1 MSKMSLMSR
10 SKFGS
15 SSTFI
20 DDSEVLFSS
29 TTGLHG
35 GGSDDVDAKS
45 KWSSADGGGSDDVDA
60 KSMWS
65 SADGGGSDDVDAK
78 SKWSSADGGGS
89 DDDDAKS
96 MWSHRLMTAMMRH
109 QQIFLISLPQRDW
122 LEHLRHIFFGVFH
135 HGVLH
140 HGPNRM

>member
-1 MSKMSLMSR
+1 MSLMSR

-29 TTGLHG
+29 TTGSHG
-35 GGSDDVDAKS
+35 GRSDDVDAKS
-45 KWSSADGGGSDDVDA
+45 KWSSADGEEVT
-60 KSMWS
+60 
-65 SADGGGSDDVDAK
+65 V
-78 SKWSSADGGGS
+78 
-89 DDDDAKS
+89 
-96 MWSHRLMTAMMRH
+96 MMRH

-135 HGVLH
+135 HGVLSH
-140 HGPNRM
+140 EVSNSRYQIRVYMCYRQPFVVSLSVP